1 MREKENLQKDQRQ
14 QQVFISKLQGEKME
28 QQKELASLKRNVN
41 KIMLSKQH
49 VGLKSE
55 EENTSV

>member
-1 MREKENLQKDQRQ
+1 VREKENLQKDQRQ
-14 QQVFISKLQGEKME
+14 QQVFISKLQSEKME

-49 VGLKSE
+49 VGLKSV
-55 EENTSV
+55 EENTTV